1 MLAPAKGE
9 VSSSRRMRP
18 GEVAD
23 HVSSGQTGLAHG
35 LAAGDSDRAELQVQL
50 GGQIERH
57 PLGPLRFHHDLVMA
71 DQRQCGK
78 DNHGGNT

>member
-23 HVSSGQTGLAHG
+23 HVGAGQAGLAHG
-35 LAAGDSDRAELQVQL
+35 LAAGDSDRVELQVQL
-50 GGQIERH
+50 GGEQLAARDTLKS
-57 PLGPLRFHHDLVMA
+57 PSPGPG
-71 DQRQCGK
+71 Q
-78 DNHGGNT
+78 TPS